1 MPPGC
6 ANSCSNVPAVQRW
19 SRHRRGQGSNGP
31 LEPPAG
37 QRPRTGWGDRG
48 VRRRY
53 AGGGSAGPQPLPR
66 LDGGG
71 PDRGHHRAR
80 GTRRLGALRARGGQG
95 GGVGGALRGAVL
107 RTRRHRPAR
116 FGPRVAGLARG
127 SSGVVIAVADLNQPA
142 EADIRRWRRY
152 LADEQAEAA
161 VYRDLAGRRTGEER
175 EILLAL
181 AEAEGR
187 HEAHWRDLLGDR
199 VGAPRKGAL
208 RTRVLGLL
216 ARRFGSVFVLALAQ
230 RAEARSPYDGDAD
243 ATSAMAADESIH
255 EEVVRGLAARGRQRL
270 SGTFRAAV
278 FGVND
283 GLVSNLALVLGIGA
297 TGVPTATIL
306 FTGIAG
312 LLAGA
317 LSMGAGEYVSV
328 RSQREL
334 LEASTPNPAT
344 RSVLSHLDE
353 AANELT
359 LVYRAQGMTPEEAE
373 VHAREMLRTVAVA
386 TGALDVSRL
395 NASSTSQID
404 EHEAIGTGMG
414 AAISS
419 FCFFASGALL
429 PVLPYVFG
437 MQGVAAIIVA
447 AVLVGLA
454 LLATGAVVGLL
465 SGGPPLK
472 RALRQLVIG
481 LGAAGV
487 TYLLG
492 LLFGT
497 TVA

>member
-1 MPPGC
+1 M
-6 ANSCSNVPAVQRW
+6 
-19 SRHRRGQGSNGP
+19 
-31 LEPPAG
+31 
-37 QRPRTGWGDRG
+37 
-48 VRRRY
+48 
-53 AGGGSAGPQPLPR
+53 
-66 LDGGG
+66 
-71 PDRGHHRAR
+71 
-80 GTRRLGALRARGGQG
+80 
-95 GGVGGALRGAVL
+95 
-107 RTRRHRPAR
+107 
-116 FGPRVAGLARG
+116 
-127 SSGVVIAVADLNQPA
+127 IAVADQNQPP

-161 VYRDLAGRRTGEER
+161 VYRDLAGRRSGEER
-175 EILLAL
+175 DILLAL

-187 HEAHWRDLLGDR
+187 HEEHWRALLGDR

-243 ATSAMAADESIH
+243 ATSAMAADERIH

-297 TGVPTATIL
+297 TGVPAATIL
-306 FTGIAG
+306 FTGLAG

-334 LEASTPNPAT
+334 LDASTPNPAT

-359 LVYRAQGMTPEEAE
+359 LVYRAQGMSVEEAE
-373 VHAREMLRTVAVA
+373 VHAREVLRTVAVA

-395 NASSTSQID
+395 TASAAPEID

-414 AAISS
+414 AAVSS

-429 PVLPYVFG
+429 PVLPYLFG
-437 MQGVAAIIVA
+437 MQGVAAIVVA

-481 LGAAGV
+481 FGAAGI